1 MKKVLSL
8 FTSLFLVFSLNAQ
21 IKNYV
26 GIVRQQYHS
35 DTVSLLE
42 DYKSELKEQGYST
55 YSKAIDGFLEGGFG
69 SGFVYVDA
77 NGNNYVVTNLH
88 VVSQAD
94 TCSIEFENEDGS
106 YTKYDNLKVLSS
118 SSELDLALLTFDNER
133 PFTKGLK
140 LSSDKIYDGDTVW
153 SAGFPGL
160 GNDPVWQLG
169 KGTITNAHARIKDLI
184 DPSITTIIQHSA
196 QVDSGNSG
204 GPLMIKDSSSV
215 AGYRVVGINT
225 WKASFRQETNFA
237 IPSQTILKFIDDAI
251 NNKTE
256 NNKALVEKDINS
268 FIKDITNSEKDFI
281 DINKYIS
288 YGTVGK
294 KAIDTLLEIDSKA
307 PTSVRSVV
315 LDTFSYNPI
324 EGIKLAVAW
333 ETWKLYRSGSEEL
346 PIVTIKEI
354 TESEDGVFNVVL
366 NNSILGSDIKSI
378 WIKEHGSY
386 RMSNPNTSKK
396 VAKKEK
402 SNKVKDNTIRSFD
415 DEGLM
420 FFVTGNIIPKHTEL
434 SSFGID
440 ISTSIG
446 SSWRVGAKFDVGKRV
461 ATEFATEKKEN
472 LITLYPCVYA
482 EFPIA
487 ITVGSWT
494 FTPFVNAGLCTY
506 TTLKS
511 GDLGFGLN
519 SDVGARVGYNFGS
532 ISVFV
537 KANYEYTNYFFN
549 SKTAYKE
556 NKHGIKVSLGLAF

>member
-1 MKKVLSL
+1 MKKGISL
-8 FTSLFLVFSLNAQ
+8 LTSLFLVFSLNAQ

-42 DYKSELKEQGYST
+42 DYKTELKKQGYST

-69 SGFVYVDA
+69 SGLVYVDDK
-77 NGNNYVVTNLH
+77 GNNYVVTNLH

-106 YTKYDNLKVLSS
+106 YTKYDNLKVIAS
-118 SSELDLALLTFDNER
+118 SSELDLALLSFADEN

-140 LSSDKIYDGDTVW
+140 LSSDKIQDGDTVW

-160 GNDPVWQLG
+160 GMDPIWQLG
-169 KGTITNAHARIKDLI
+169 KGTVTNAHARIKDLI

-204 GPLMIKDSSSV
+204 GPLMIKDSSSE
-215 AGYRVVGINT
+215 AGYKVIGINT

-237 IPSQTILKFIDDAI
+237 IPSQTILKFIDDGI
-251 NNKTE
+251 NKKEE
-256 NNKALVEKDINS
+256 NNKALVEKDVNS
-268 FIKDITNSEKDFI
+268 FIKDITNSKKDFI

-294 KAIDTLLEIDSKA
+294 KAIDTLLEIETKA
-307 PTSVRSVV
+307 PSAVRNAV
-315 LDTFSYNPI
+315 LETFSYNPI
-324 EGIKLAVAW
+324 EGIKLGVAW
-333 ETWKLYRSGSEEL
+333 ETWKLYRSGSEDM
-346 PIVTIKEI
+346 PTVSIKEI
-354 TESEDGVFNVVL
+354 TEQADGSFNVVL
-366 NNSILGSDIKSI
+366 THNLLGSDIKST

-396 VAKKEK
+396 AAKKDK
-402 SNKVKDNTIRSFD
+402 SNRVNDTTVRSFQ

-420 FFVTGNIIPKHTEL
+420 FFVTGNIIPTHPDL

-440 ISTSIG
+440 FSTSIG
-446 SSWRVGAKFDVGKRV
+446 GTWRVGAELDIGNRTVNNFVTD
-461 ATEFATEKKEN
+461 KKEN
-472 LITLYPCVYA
+472 HITLYPAIYA
-482 EFPIA
+482 EFPVA

-506 TTLKS
+506 TTFKS
-511 GDLGFGLN
+511 GDLGFGFN
-519 SDVGARVGYNFGS
+519 SDVGARVGYDLGYVA
-532 ISVFV
+532 VFV
-537 KANYEYTNYFFN
+537 KANYEYTNYFYN
-549 SKTAYKE
+549 SKNDYKE
-556 NKHGIKVSLGLAF
+556 NKHGVRVSLGLAF